1 MTVHRSVRTLAL
13 LAVASAWMAT
23 SVSAQKP
30 STANG
35 EWPHYT
41 ADEKGTKYSPLDQ
54 IDASNFDDLEVALLT
69 EMPQEAA
76 FTPARRLAGA
86 ILFRGLIIAVVLTAV
101 IYLLARQIAR
111 GAPADVFIAA
121 DAVWL
126 NYLAEGGHYEAE
138 PVEIARNRLVWV
150 RTFSSEQ
157 IEEIRKTI
165 EKFKN
170 ESGEKGIVSVQGDW
184 GQASVFITGDPDY
197 VPLGQYAKEALI
209 NMGMWESHQ
218 NRLIPAKNSRQAV
231 FLIETQAP
239 AEGVIYL
246 TDALAS
252 ENIMV
257 FNEIPQDSHT
267 PIVYWAV
274 AVKQSNSGKTKKFL
288 DFLKSEDFKTILQSK
303 GFEVN

>member
-1 MTVHRSVRTLAL
+1 MKNFKILAITFSGLLVL
-13 LAVASAWMAT
+13 LAVFLMDGLGDKERENQLTVFAASSFAWVLHEQEEFIEGKT
-23 SVSAQKP
+23 
-30 STANG
+30 G
-35 EWPHYT
+35 
-41 ADEKGTKYSPLDQ
+41 LD
-54 IDASNFDDLEVALLT
+54 IVIV
-69 EMPQEAA
+69 EAA
-76 FTPARRLAGA
+76 SST
-86 ILFRGLIIAVVLTAV
+86 
-101 IYLLARQIAR
+101 LARQIAR